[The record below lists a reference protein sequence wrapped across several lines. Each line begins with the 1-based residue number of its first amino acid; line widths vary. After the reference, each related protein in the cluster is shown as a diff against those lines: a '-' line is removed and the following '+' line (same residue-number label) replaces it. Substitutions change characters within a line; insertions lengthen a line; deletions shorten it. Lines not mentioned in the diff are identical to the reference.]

1 MKAYRK
7 DGRLVIE
14 ISGEATTSS
23 DLLGIIYHK
32 QCHDCG
38 PGGWRERGV
47 QAIAA

>member
-23 DLLGIIYHK
+23 DLLGVIYHK
-32 QCHDCG
+32 QCRDA
-38 PGGWRERGV
+38 R
-47 QAIAA
+47 